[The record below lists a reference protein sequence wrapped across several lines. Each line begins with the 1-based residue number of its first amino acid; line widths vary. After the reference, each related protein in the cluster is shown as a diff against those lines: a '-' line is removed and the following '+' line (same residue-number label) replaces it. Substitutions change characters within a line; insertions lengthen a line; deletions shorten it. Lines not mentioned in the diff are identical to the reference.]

1 MMIPCQKRS
10 QEFYRKKHIC
20 EPTSELFL
28 PLSQSRV
35 SSRPDEL
42 VVDDDVFALPRG
54 LSPFKRSLCAPLELL
69 VFFVDDED
77 VSVPAWCEPV
87 RVSEGL

>member
-1 MMIPCQKRS
+1 
-10 QEFYRKKHIC
+10 
-20 EPTSELFL
+20 
-28 PLSQSRV
+28 
-35 SSRPDEL
+35 
-42 VVDDDVFALPRG
+42 LPRG

-69 VFFVDDED
+69 VFFVDVDVS